1 MGIYDYLD
9 RKLATKRILRDWNDL
24 AYARDHNREKIEYI
38 RTKLTKTTQSVG
50 SSPVKGGGSSK
61 EAQLVN
67 GLDAIERLEKE
78 IYSAEETLSE
88 LEQCWVHLTEE
99 EKLCLLEMYV
109 DNEDRQ
115 GYKRLMDALCVEKS
129 EAFRRANNALE
140 RLAFLLFW

>member
-9 RKLATKRILRDWNDL
+9 RKLATKRILRDWNDRV
-24 AYARDHNREKIEYI
+24 YARDHNREKIEYI
-38 RTKLTKTTQSVG
+38 RTKLTKTTRSVG

-61 EAQLVN
+61 ELQLDN
-67 GLDAIERLEKE
+67 GLDAIGRLEKE
-78 IYSAEETLSE
+78 IYSAEETQSE
-88 LEQCWVHLTEE
+88 LEQCWAHLTEE
-99 EKLCLLEMYV
+99 EKLCLACMFV

-115 GYKRLMDALCVEKS
+115 GYRRLMDALCIEKS